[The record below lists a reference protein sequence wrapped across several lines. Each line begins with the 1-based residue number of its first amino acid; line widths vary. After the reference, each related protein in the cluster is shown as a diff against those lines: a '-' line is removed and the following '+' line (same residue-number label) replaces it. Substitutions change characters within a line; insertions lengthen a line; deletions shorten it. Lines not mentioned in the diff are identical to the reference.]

1 MYYSCVALHTRRSK
15 DLIVGVVIHKL
26 GFYFLLFFFFFFFIK
41 SVQCGLNVTHTVLE
55 KLSDYHI
62 FLFFFW
68 AKVPSE
74 LDSSSIWE
82 FAGVIDSSERNGTEE
97 HLWCFVRN
105 IWIIGNMI
113 ISCFMC
119 RLKTKFT
126 HQIWIKV
133 DLVSSFRLLFYC
145 FYVMESGWDMGDS
158 CCDDSNLSCSD

>member
-1 MYYSCVALHTRRSK
+1 MSK

-26 GFYFLLFFFFFFFIK
+26 GFYFPFFFFFFK

-82 FAGVIDSSERNGTEE
+82 FAGVIDSSEWNGTEE
-97 HLWCFVRN
+97 HL
-105 IWIIGNMI
+105 
-113 ISCFMC
+113 
-119 RLKTKFT
+119 
-126 HQIWIKV
+126 
-133 DLVSSFRLLFYC
+133 
-145 FYVMESGWDMGDS
+145 
-158 CCDDSNLSCSD
+158 